1 MALKVDGRF
10 KVKRLK
16 EEFFQEFG
24 ANIRVYKGS
33 RFADDDVSLA
43 SIRAEGASPAGDFEI
58 HGNTN
63 VGNVEKAFFEKL
75 GIKVQVE
82 NANGELADNN
92 VSLSSLKK

>member
-1 MALKVDGRF
+1 MKIDGRF
-10 KVKRLK
+10 KVKKLK
-16 EEFFQEFG
+16 EEFFNEFG

-43 SIRAEGASPAGDFEI
+43 SIRAEDAPSAGDFEI

-75 GIKVQVE
+75 GIKVQIE
-82 NANGELADNN
+82 NAKGELADNG
-92 VSLSSLKK
+92 VSLSSLKN